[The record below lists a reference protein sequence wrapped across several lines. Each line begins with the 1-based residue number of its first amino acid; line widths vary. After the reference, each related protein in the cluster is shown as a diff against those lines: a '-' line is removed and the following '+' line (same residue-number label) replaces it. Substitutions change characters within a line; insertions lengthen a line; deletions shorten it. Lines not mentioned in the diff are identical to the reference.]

1 MNKKGTTVGQP
12 GKFNYSKDQVLRV
25 MHEVL
30 LDSVDYLLKYS
41 NTVQE
46 ISKKATDKDDDETKL
61 EIEKL
66 SERLHGALLE
76 LENDVCL
83 LRSIDIEKYYEDV
96 TQYDNMGDPEVR
108 DKLNLLGKLIENA
121 SKGEK
126 IVVDFEFPKELTKE
140 KTLKLYKL
148 ILMTHLH
155 LHYTSVQKYL
165 VKYSNAS
172 TRELEQVIDED
183 EVERVKRREKIMEK
197 EMITRK
203 PDEDYRMILHAAYYT
218 YLTHDPEFE
227 KQIQKILS
235 LYQNLLHMIKDKA
248 EIPELKLDPITMNYI
263 LFDEFYNR
271 LNSKYLYGP
280 SIHSLI

>member
-1 MNKKGTTVGQP
+1 MGQP

-46 ISKKATDKDDDETKL
+46 ISKKAPDKDDDEAKL

-96 TQYDNMGDPEVR
+96 TQYDNTGDQEVR

-126 IVVDFEFPKELTKE
+126 IVVDFEVPKELTKE

-148 ILMTHLH
+148 ILMSHLH

-165 VKYSNAS
+165 AKYSNAS

-197 EMITRK
+197 EMITRR

-218 YLTHDPEFE
+218 YLTHDSEFE
-227 KQIQKILS
+227 KQIHKILS
-235 LYQNLLHMIKDKA
+235 LYQNLLHMVKDKA
-248 EIPELKLDPITMNYI
+248 DIPELKLDPITMNYI